1 MEEIDLYLDDAE
13 EQMKKAVAHT
23 DNVLLKIRAGKA
35 STSMLKGIMVEYY
48 GANTPLEQ
56 VSSINTPDARTI
68 TIRPFEKTL
77 IGEIE
82 SAIMNSDLGLNP
94 MNNGDSIII
103 NVPALTEER
112 RKDLVKQ
119 ARSEGETGK
128 ISIRNIRK
136 EANDNL
142 KDLQKDGAPEDAIK
156 AAEESV
162 QKLTDSYIKKLDD
175 LLAKKE
181 QDIMTI

>member
-1 MEEIDLYLDDAE
+1 MEEIELYLDDAE
-13 EQMKKAVAHT
+13 EQMQKAIAHA
-23 DNVLLKIRAGKA
+23 DSVLSKIRAGKA
-35 STSMLKGIMVEYY
+35 NAGMLKGIMVEYY
-48 GANTPLEQ
+48 GAVTPLEQ

-82 SAIMNSDLGLNP
+82 SAIQNSDLGLNP
-94 MNNGDSIII
+94 QNNGESIIL
-103 NVPALTEER
+103 NVPTLTEER
-112 RKDLVKQ
+112 RRDLVKQ
-119 ARSEGETGK
+119 ARNEGENGK

-142 KDLQKDGAPEDAIK
+142 KSLLKEGASEDMIK
-156 AAEESV
+156 SAEESV
-162 QKLTDSYIKKLDD
+162 QELTDKFIKKIDSLME
-175 LLAKKE
+175 KKE

>member
-13 EQMKKAVAHT
+13 EQMQKAIAHL
-23 DNVLLKIRAGKA
+23 DNVLSKIRAGKA
-35 STSMLKGIMVEYY
+35 SPGMLKGIMVEYY

-56 VSSINTPDARTI
+56 VSSINTPDARTLSI
-68 TIRPFEKTL
+68 KPFEKGL
-77 IGEIE
+77 IGDIE

-94 MNNGDSIII
+94 MNNGESVII

-119 ARSEGETGK
+119 AKNEGENGK
-128 ISIRNIRK
+128 ITVRNIRK

-142 KDLQKDGAPEDAIK
+142 KSLLKEGASEDAIK
-156 AAEESV
+156 GAEDSV
-162 QKLTDSYIKKLDD
+162 QVLTDNYIKKVDA
-175 LLAKKE
+175 LLQKKE